1 MHQCAVLPRPCAKV
15 TSASAATAS
24 VMITLFMVV
33 FLSVL
38 KNAIVAENLQE
49 DFDFQPQRAGETGEI
64 RGSS

>member
-1 MHQCAVLPRPCAKV
+1 MD
-15 TSASAATAS
+15 

-33 FLSVL
+33 FLSVP

-49 DFDFQPQRAGETGEI
+49 DFDFQPQRVGETGEI

>member
-15 TSASAATAS
+15 TNVSAAAMD

-33 FLSVL
+33 FLSVP

-49 DFDFQPQRAGETGEI
+49 DFDFQPQRVGETGEI